1 MTAGKTTA
9 QVFGLFG
16 LLATAISLGFTAA
29 DVAAQ
34 EVAPKVMGAGRILL
48 PAFQGP
54 PSAVHGYIVERSM
67 PVFERL
73 SSELRKAD
81 TKEEAKQWLE
91 SCATNWSTM
100 N

>member
-1 MTAGKTTA
+1 MTEARRRRLPA
-9 QVFGLFG
+9 E
-16 LLATAISLGFTAA
+16 I
-29 DVAAQ
+29 
-34 EVAPKVMGAGRILL
+34 MGAGRILL

-81 TKEEAKQWLE
+81 TKEEAKQWLDKTDALLKQARE
-91 SCATNWSTM
+91 WIKQKKKELSARSCAAATGWLG
-100 N
+100 

>member
-1 MTAGKTTA
+1 
-9 QVFGLFG
+9 
-16 LLATAISLGFTAA
+16 
-29 DVAAQ
+29 
-34 EVAPKVMGAGRILL
+34 MGAGRILL

-81 TKEEAKQWLE
+81 TKEEAKQWLDKTDALLKQARE
-91 SCATNWSTM
+91 RIKQKKKELSARSCAAATGVAGMT
-100 N
+100 

>member
-1 MTAGKTTA
+1 
-9 QVFGLFG
+9 
-16 LLATAISLGFTAA
+16 
-29 DVAAQ
+29 
-34 EVAPKVMGAGRILL
+34 MGAGRILL

-67 PVFERL
+67 PGFERL

-91 SCATNWSTM
+91 KLTPFLNRPV
-100 N
+100 NG

>member
-1 MTAGKTTA
+1 MTEARRRRLPA
-9 QVFGLFG
+9 E
-16 LLATAISLGFTAA
+16 I
-29 DVAAQ
+29 
-34 EVAPKVMGAGRILL
+34 MGAGRILL

-81 TKEEAKQWLE
+81 TKEEAKQWLDKTDALKQARE
-91 SCATNWSTM
+91 GIEQRAFRTKLCRCDRVAGMT
-100 N
+100 